1 MSPIRLPVEPLIRV
15 AGLDRTRWAAQLSR
29 ATGVST
35 RTCHRWALTGLTVVA
50 ADRAAVAFGLH
61 PLQVW
66 GPAWHADLLEV
77 AA

>member
-35 RTCHRWALTGLTVVA
+35 RTCHRWALTGLTVVGGEKDNIA
-50 ADRAAVAFGLH
+50 L
-61 PLQVW
+61 
-66 GPAWHADLLEV
+66 
-77 AA
+77 